1 MTDILREKDLEIR
14 VENALNARMVDDPDR
29 ELQHCMRTVDFII
42 ERQDSYYFIE
52 FKDPEHPQ
60 STAQARREFIDG
72 MESGG
77 LDEDLKYKYRDS
89 FLYEWAAG
97 RADKPIYYW
106 VLIGLAR
113 LSTSELQRRTDSLRR
128 ILPVQA
134 PTSWERPIVSGCG
147 VFNIATWNRNFP
159 ELAVRRLSAPA
170 GGGL

>member
-1 MTDILREKDLEIR
+1 MTVVLEEGDLEISIG
-14 VENALNARMVDDPDR
+14 NALNARKVDDPNR
-29 ELQHCMRTVDFII
+29 ELQHCMKTVDFII

-52 FKDPEHPQ
+52 FKDPDHPQ
-60 STAQARREFIDG
+60 STVQGRQEFIG
-72 MESGG
+72 SIQSGG

-89 FLYEWAAG
+89 FLNEWASG

-128 ILPVQA
+128 ILPVQP
-134 PTSWERPIVSGCG
+134 PTSWIRPVVAGCG

-159 ELAVRRLSAPA
+159 ELAVRRLSAS
-170 GGGL
+170 